1 MKYLLFQVK
10 IYFIQSKNMTKNLK
24 SRKTAKDNKIK
35 DEIQE
40 PMIFGNEVQYPA
52 NAFWQMPTENEFNY
66 IAPKKKKHTKTETPH
81 YHGHRKRLRD
91 RFAESNGDAIAD
103 YELLELILYRTIIR
117 ADAKPLAKNL
127 LEHFGSLFEVF
138 SASIEN
144 LLKVKNCGPAIA
156 TDLKI
161 IFKLFEHIT
170 LAKSKEPQT
179 IFTSWESFVTHCR
192 IKLSNK
198 KQELLYLLFLN
209 KRNGLIK
216 SEIQQTGTIDQAVIY
231 PREVIKRA
239 LELGASGIVLAH
251 NHPSGN
257 PEPSTADI
265 EVTLKLC
272 KAAEPFGIIIHDHL
286 IIGEKEFTSLK
297 QSGFI

>member
-1 MKYLLFQVK
+1 
-10 IYFIQSKNMTKNLK
+10 MTKNLK
-24 SRKTAKDNKIK
+24 SRKKAKDNKIK

-161 IFKLFEHIT
+161 IFK
-170 LAKSKEPQT
+170 
-179 IFTSWESFVTHCR
+179 
-192 IKLSNK
+192 
-198 KQELLYLLFLN
+198 
-209 KRNGLIK
+209 
-216 SEIQQTGTIDQAVIY
+216 
-231 PREVIKRA
+231 
-239 LELGASGIVLAH
+239 
-251 NHPSGN
+251 
-257 PEPSTADI
+257 
-265 EVTLKLC
+265 
-272 KAAEPFGIIIHDHL
+272 
-286 IIGEKEFTSLK
+286 
-297 QSGFI
+297 